1 MKAYHDTYKFPVN
14 ITRCSNNYGPFQ
26 FPEKLIPLIINN
38 TLAHKDLP
46 IYGDGMQVRDWLY
59 VEDHCKA
66 IDMVVRDA
74 RWARCIT
81 WAATTSGPIFHR
93 QDHSCYIKEHV
104 DPAVGE
110 HMMKHVEDR
119 KGHDRR
125 YGIDPERSRRIC
137 WYPETCFEDGIK
149 LTIQWY
155 LDHMDWMK
163 NVTSGEYQKYYQKM

>member
-1 MKAYHDTYKFPVN
+1 M
-14 ITRCSNNYGPFQ
+14 
-26 FPEKLIPLIINN
+26 
-38 TLAHKDLP
+38 
-46 IYGDGMQVRDWLY
+46 
-59 VEDHCKA
+59 
-66 IDMVVRDA
+66 
-74 RWARCIT
+74 
-81 WAATTSGPIFHR
+81 
-93 QDHSCYIKEHV
+93 

-125 YGIDPERSRRIC
+125 YGIDPEKIKKDLG

-163 NVTSGEYQKYYQKM
+163 NVTSGEYQKYYQKMYADK